1 MPGPDAASALAATG
15 ASATGAAAASA
26 AGVIAALGVSAAID
40 EKHVRGSGDSNVAA
54 TTATTDGSAGAGAA
68 QAAASTAS
76 PSIDAPATAMKISAK
91 VESSEF
97 GLGLASQISTMLD
110 RNITSA
116 KLQVNPPA
124 LGPIEVRIEVQ
135 GDRAQVF
142 MVSHSAVTRDAL
154 QSNTPTLRAMLGDQ
168 GFGQVSVDISQRSFQ
183 DRNPTAPSY
192 EWTSDADRGNQ
203 PAAASTLGSLPRASS
218 AVLDAYA

>member
-1 MPGPDAASALAATG
+1 
-15 ASATGAAAASA
+15 
-26 AGVIAALGVSAAID
+26 VIAALGVSAAID